1 MDFIFGES
9 SMTVFI
15 KGTPYQV
22 NKEHPRYVQLKEAV
36 KNKDEETFVKLY
48 AERNTIK
55 AAVERTNNESV
66 EYKDGTVYYH
76 GQPIHNSLSDRVAR
90 YAQEGLDFQPLLKFL
105 DNLMQNPSSS
115 SVNEGFDFLQNKS
128 LPITEDGCFLAY
140 KAVSSNYMDKY
151 SGKFDNSP
159 GNVLEMPRNQVDDNR
174 GNECSYGFHVGA
186 LDYSGPGGFYYNAG
200 DRTVV
205 VKVNPKD
212 IVSVPKDHSY
222 QKMRVSRYEVLSD
235 YVAPLKGALYTP
247 SGDKISRP
255 MYETQEYYDVY
266 DLEVGDL
273 ISFEYTK
280 STGEVSQR
288 SRWSVVEI
296 DDDEL
301 IKCYNEDEDKYRKF
315 HVDGMD
321 KIVIH
326 QNTNLD
332 DDEEDEDW

>member
-22 NKEHPRYVQLKEAV
+22 NKEHPLYVQLKEAV

-48 AERNTIK
+48 AERNTVK

-66 EYKDGTVYYH
+66 EYNDVVYYR
-76 GQPIHNSLSDRVAR
+76 GEPIHNSLSERVKR
-90 YAQEGLDFQPLLKFL
+90 YAQEGLDFNPLLKFL

-140 KAVSSNYMDKY
+140 KAVRGDYMDKY
-151 SGKFDNSP
+151 SGKFNNSP

-174 GNECSYGFHVGA
+174 SHECSYGFHVGA
-186 LDYSGPGGFYYNAG
+186 LDYSGPGGWYYGSG
-200 DRTVV
+200 DKTVV
-205 VKVNPKD
+205 VKVNPRD

-235 YVAPLKGALYTP
+235 YIAPLNGAIYTP
-247 SGDKISRP
+247 SGDNVSRP
-255 MYETQEYYDVY
+255 VYETIDYCDVY
-266 DLEVGDL
+266 DLEIGDC
-273 ISFEYTK
+273 ISFQYTK
-280 STGEVSQR
+280 HNGEVSER
-288 SRWSVVEI
+288 KLLYVTDIE
-296 DDDEL
+296 DEL
-301 IKCYNEDEDKYRKF
+301 INCYDEQNDLYRNF

-326 QNTNLD
+326 PQPVD
-332 DDEEDEDW
+332 DDEDEVETDW